1 MKSIVVKKLKEEY
14 GLNYIG
20 GQKIERIN
28 FYTLCGHLKILK
40 QGGTVK

>member
-1 MKSIVVKKLKEEY
+1 MKSIVVKKIKEEY

-20 GQKIERIN
+20 GQKIERID
-28 FYTLCGHLKILK
+28 FYTLCGYLKVLK